1 MSSTSKPTEHIKS
14 SHGDRK
20 RSRSRSP
27 IKTSVK
33 IEKSSPKKDE
43 IKTNIGL
50 GAKHRLKNMSIQMKL
65 NAVKPASEKKP
76 KMSVAAAFNQD
87 SDDEPD
93 EMPPEAKMRMRN
105 IGRGTPT
112 SSGPNSFGK
121 TKQGFSDAKKVFE
134 KNLKEAMESARA
146 DD

>member
-1 MSSTSKPTEHIKS
+1 R
-14 SHGDRK
+14 DRSRGIESARD

-27 IKTSVK
+27 
-33 IEKSSPKKDE
+33 PKKRLDDR
-43 IKTNIGL
+43 KPDNVAL
-50 GAKHRLKNMSIQMKL
+50 GAKNRLKSMGIQMKL
-65 NAVKPASEKKP
+65 SGQKTAPAKQKI
-76 KMSVAAAFNQD
+76 SVASAFNQD
-87 SDDEPD
+87 SDEEPE

-105 IGRGTPT
+105 IGRDTPT

-134 KNLKEAMESARA
+134 KNLKEAMENALK